1 MTDQRLIEIANRIE
15 ELTARLEA
23 TPVTPDGAVEGN
35 AICAE
40 LDLLFIEAALHGFE

>member
-1 MTDQRLIEIANRIE
+1 MTDQRLIEIMERIN

-23 TPVTPDGAVEGN
+23 TPVTPEGAEEGN

-40 LDLLFIEAALHGFE
+40 LDTLFTEAALHGIE